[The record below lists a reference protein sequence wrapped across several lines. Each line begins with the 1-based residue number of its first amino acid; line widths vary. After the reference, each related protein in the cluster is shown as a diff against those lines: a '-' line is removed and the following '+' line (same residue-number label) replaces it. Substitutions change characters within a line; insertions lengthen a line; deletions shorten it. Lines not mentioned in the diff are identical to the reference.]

1 MGTFNTEKTTRDRY
15 CRRSVNWGAIQV
27 NPADLVEAYREL
39 FTARL
44 VMHTSDTTHS
54 RTTALAHG
62 QEAVAGLLAN
72 GYKKG
77 EVAVILSILASE
89 G

>member
-1 MGTFNTEKTTRDRY
+1 MNTFGTDKVTKERY
-15 CRRSVNWGAIQV
+15 SRRSVNWGTIEV
-27 NPADLVEAYREL
+27 NPADLVEVYREL
-39 FTARL
+39 FTERG
-44 VMHTSDTTHS
+44 VTHSTGTKRS

-62 QEAVAGLLAN
+62 AEAVAGLLAN

-77 EVAVILSILASE
+77 EVGTILSILASE